1 MDLIEQIK
9 GITDPAVLKAILD
22 AAKYKKTEIGG
33 RVKKVDEGKKLAE
46 ELKEFTNSVFAAKD
60 AYIAKGFNVEIKTNK
75 NGLVTKWSLKRGKST
90 SEERTMTVEE
100 FKKVLNRLGDEE
112 FGSKQIKNAL
122 IAMELFNRKL
132 QPTLGLALKGTYGKL
147 IERANDET
155 RGPGVRYRKVK

>member
-1 MDLIEQIK
+1 MWSWK
-9 GITDPAVLKAILD
+9 
-22 AAKYKKTEIGG
+22 
-33 RVKKVDEGKKLAE
+33 EG
-46 ELKEFTNSVFAAKD
+46 V
-60 AYIAKGFNVEIKTNK
+60 
-75 NGLVTKWSLKRGKST
+75 GLVTKWSLKRGKST
-90 SEERTMTVEE
+90 SEERTMTVDE

-147 IERANDET
+147 IERANNET